1 MINFKRRASYFGLIA
16 PLILFAILGSPSR
29 TRGQDEPAGEQP
41 LSLLI
46 RGIVVDESGEPVVGA
61 NIQTLTFNQDSQ
73 LQTASLRNGAFVLR
87 IPAEGHYAQ
96 SILVTDA
103 PGELAGYIS
112 QYDYT
117 TDDRAPLKIVLRPW
131 KMSTLTVVDSEQQPV
146 VDASVVLI
154 VGYQELIKA
163 QTDQEGRASLRF
175 PADAKVDWI
184 IAYKA
189 GSGFDYYE
197 NYDAWPTQDRL
208 QVPEHVELKLVGAVS
223 AIIEVR
229 DSDNNPVPNIMVAPW
244 TIETEGKITHAN
256 LSGMGIKHTD
266 ENGQAQFDWLP
277 SNLKKRIAFLVN
289 DEKYYCATNPIYELN
304 TEEVVTCTARVQ
316 RVATVRGTVRH
327 ADGSPAPGIRLQGE
341 GRGATN
347 MYFRGYTRT
356 DAQGHYSIDIYPE
369 QETILAVTDDRY
381 AAESK
386 TDIDLKPGEE
396 LNDVDFTLG
405 FGTLIRG
412 KLTIGKEPQ
421 PQTGQTATL
430 VETAGNK
437 ANLVRWFETSDSGE
451 YRFRVGPGTYTLR
464 LVDSNQTAI
473 TVSNEAEI
481 VHDGH
486 IDRLPRGM
494 LSGVVQSN
502 QGQPLADAE
511 IRGESTASPG
521 HAGFTTRSGADGAF
535 KSERWNDKMIVY
547 ASDSQQKLAGFK
559 LIEQTDNRISIEC
572 EPAGSLTGSVV
583 NSQGE
588 PLAKRRVVLHMSVT
602 DLGGAHFSFVA
613 ETDAKGNYSFPAV
626 AVRMQGGVSVSSLL
640 GAGQTVD
647 FKMTQAEDIPLAPI
661 VDDSK

>member
-1 MINFKRRASYFGLIA
+1 MSSFKRRTSCSGLITR
-16 PLILFAILGSPSR
+16 LVLLAIVSLPSH
-29 TRGQDEPAGEQP
+29 TWGQDEPAGEQP

-46 RGIVVDESGEPVVGA
+46 RGIVVDESGEPVSGA
-61 NIQTLTFNQDSQ
+61 NIQTRTFNKDNQR
-73 LQTASLRNGAFVLR
+73 QTASLRNGAFVLR
-87 IPAEGHYAQ
+87 IPAEGHYGQ
-96 SILVTDA
+96 SILATDSS
-103 PGELAGYIS
+103 GELAGYIG
-112 QYDYT
+112 QYEYT

-131 KMSTLTVVDSEQQPV
+131 KRSTLTVVDSEQQPV

-154 VGYQELIKA
+154 VGYQELMKA
-163 QTDQEGRASLRF
+163 ETDQEGKASLRF

-197 NYDAWPTQDRL
+197 NYNAWPTQDRL
-208 QVPEHVELKLVGAVS
+208 QVPERLELKLVGAVS

-229 DSDNNPVPNIMVAPW
+229 DSDNNPVPNVMVAPW
-244 TIETEGKITHAN
+244 TIETEGKITDAN
-256 LSGMGIKHTD
+256 LSGMGIQRTD

-277 SNLKKRIAFLVN
+277 SNLKKRIAFLVH

-304 TEEVVTCTARVQ
+304 TEEAVTCTARVQ

-386 TDIDLKPGEE
+386 TDINLKPGKE
-396 LNDVDFTLG
+396 LNGVDFTLG

-412 KLTIGKEPQ
+412 KLTIGTEPQ
-421 PQTGQTATL
+421 PQAGQTATL
-430 VETAGNK
+430 IETAGNK
-437 ANLVRWFETSDSGE
+437 ANLVRWFETTDSGE

-464 LVDSNQTAI
+464 LADSNQKPL

-481 VHDGH
+481 VHDRH

-494 LSGVVQSN
+494 LSGFVQSN
-502 QGQPLADAE
+502 LGQPLADAE

-521 HAGFTTRSGADGAF
+521 HAGFTTHSGVNGEF
-535 KSERWNDKMIVY
+535 SCERWNDKMIVY
-547 ASDSQQKLAGFK
+547 ASDVQQKQAGFK
-559 LIEQTDNRISIEC
+559 LIEETDNRLSIEC
-572 EPAGSLTGSVV
+572 ELAGSLTGSVV

-602 DLGGAHFSFVA
+602 DLGGAHFNFMT
-613 ETDAKGNYSFPAV
+613 ETDAKGVYSFPAV
-626 AVRMQGGVSVSSLL
+626 AVRMQGGVTAPLLL
-640 GAGQTVD
+640 GAGQTVE
-647 FKMTQAEDIPLAPI
+647 FKMTQAEHLQLPPI
-661 VDDSK
+661 VDDSR